1 MTVLVQ
7 MYHNYSVFVLLL
19 CYLGVIFA
27 SRSLQE
33 PLEALSSSP
42 DAESMALGHKA
53 QIIGLLAEWL
63 EVLLGRLVLPL
74 QLAI

>member
-7 MYHNYSVFVLLL
+7 VYHSYYVFVLFLY
-19 CYLGVIFA
+19 YLGVIFA
-27 SRSLQE
+27 GRTFQA